1 MTETGDL
8 DERKRAREI
17 DRLRRESE
25 AIARLL
31 RRAVLDGVKADIE
44 SAKAQLVE
52 VEARLETSSK
62 DDD

>member
-1 MTETGDL
+1 MTEAGDL
-8 DERKRAREI
+8 SERKRAREI

-31 RRAVLDGVKADIE
+31 KRAPLDGVRTDIE
-44 SAKAQLVE
+44 SAKNQLGE
-52 VEARLETSSK
+52 AEARLETSSK

>member
-8 DERKRAREI
+8 DERRRAREI

-31 RRAVLDGVKADIE
+31 RRAVLDGVKTDIE

>member
-1 MTETGDL
+1 MTEKGDL

-44 SAKAQLVE
+44 AAKAQLVE

>member
-31 RRAVLDGVKADIE
+31 RRAVLDGVQTDIE
-44 SAKAQLVE
+44 AAKAQLVE

>member
-8 DERKRAREI
+8 DERRRAREI

-44 SAKAQLVE
+44 AAKAQLVE

>member
-1 MTETGDL
+1 MTEKGDL

-17 DRLRRESE
+17 DRLRRELE

-31 RRAVLDGVKADIE
+31 RRAVLDGVKTDIE
-44 SAKAQLVE
+44 AAKAQLVE

>member
-31 RRAVLDGVKADIE
+31 RRAVLDGVKTDIE

-52 VEARLETSSK
+52 VEARLKTSSK

>member
-17 DRLRRESE
+17 DRLRRELE

-31 RRAVLDGVKADIE
+31 RRAVLDGVKTDIE
-44 SAKAQLVE
+44 AAKAQLVE

>member
-1 MTETGDL
+1 MTEKGDL
-8 DERKRAREI
+8 DERKRAREV

-31 RRAVLDGVKADIE
+31 RRAVLDGVQADIE
-44 SAKAQLVE
+44 AAKAQLVE

>member
-1 MTETGDL
+1 VTETGDL

-44 SAKAQLVE
+44 AAKAQLVE

>member
-31 RRAVLDGVKADIE
+31 RRAVLDGVKTDIE

>member
-1 MTETGDL
+1 MTEKGDL
-8 DERKRAREI
+8 DERKRAREV

-31 RRAVLDGVKADIE
+31 RRAVLDGVKTDIE
-44 SAKAQLVE
+44 AAKAQLVE

>member
-17 DRLRRESE
+17 DRLRREPE
-25 AIARLL
+25 AITCLL
-31 RRAVLDGVKADIE
+31 RRAVFDGVKADIE
-44 SAKAQLVE
+44 AAKAQLVE

>member
-31 RRAVLDGVKADIE
+31 RRAVLDGVKTDIE
-44 SAKAQLVE
+44 AAKAQLVE

>member
-1 MTETGDL
+1 VTETGDL
-8 DERKRAREI
+8 DERRRAREI

-31 RRAVLDGVKADIE
+31 RRAVLDGVKTDIE

>member
-8 DERKRAREI
+8 DERRRAREI

>member
-1 MTETGDL
+1 MTATGDL

-25 AIARLL
+25 AISRLL
-31 RRAVLDGVKADIE
+31 KRAHLDGVRTDIE
-44 SAKAQLVE
+44 AVKAQFVE

>member
-44 SAKAQLVE
+44 AAKAQLVE

>member
-1 MTETGDL
+1 MTEKGDL

-31 RRAVLDGVKADIE
+31 RRAVLDGVQADIE
-44 SAKAQLVE
+44 AAKAQLVE

>member
-1 MTETGDL
+1 VTEKGDL
-8 DERKRAREI
+8 DERKRAREV

-44 SAKAQLVE
+44 AAKAQLVE

>member
-1 MTETGDL
+1 MTEAGDL
-8 DERKRAREI
+8 SARKRAREI

-31 RRAVLDGVKADIE
+31 KRAHLDGVRTDIE
-44 SAKAQLVE
+44 SAKNQLVE
-52 VEARLETSSK
+52 AEARLETSSR

>member
-1 MTETGDL
+1 MTEAGDL
-8 DERKRAREI
+8 SERRRAREI

-31 RRAVLDGVKADIE
+31 RRAVLDGVKTDIE
-44 SAKAQLVE
+44 AAKAQLVE

>member
-1 MTETGDL
+1 VTETGDL

-31 RRAVLDGVKADIE
+31 RRAVFDGVKADIE
-44 SAKAQLVE
+44 AAKAQLVE

>member
-31 RRAVLDGVKADIE
+31 RRAVLDGVQADIE
-44 SAKAQLVE
+44 AAKAQLVE

>member
-1 MTETGDL
+1 VTEKGDL

-44 SAKAQLVE
+44 AAKAQLVE

>member
-8 DERKRAREI
+8 DERRRAREI

-31 RRAVLDGVKADIE
+31 RRAVLDGVQADIE
-44 SAKAQLVE
+44 AAKAQLVE